1 MAAAVVV
8 AAVAASA
15 KTHVVR
21 AAFCRIL
28 SSHAPRNTI
37 HATRSKLESKVT
49 MIGGGKTV
57 GLVMMI
63 VSAALLLVFGA
74 WLLTAFST
82 AETSSGGA
90 VLGLLLALLVMAPLF
105 GIGAYLFRKGGQEQ
119 AEYAFVAKEKQI
131 LNAVLA
137 RGQVTVNELIADLQ
151 LPRDEIEKMIQ
162 DLVGKQLFSGAI
174 NWEKGVLY
182 SVESQKLTGDHKC
195 PNCGGDV
202 QFAGKGLIICPYCGS
217 QVFLTKRAAAE
228 TAV

>member
-1 MAAAVVV
+1 
-8 AAVAASA
+8 
-15 KTHVVR
+15 
-21 AAFCRIL
+21 
-28 SSHAPRNTI
+28 
-37 HATRSKLESKVT
+37 

-151 LPRDEIEKMIQ
+151 LPREEIEKMIQ

-202 QFAGKGLIICPYCGS
+202 QFAGKGLIVCPYCGS

-228 TAV
+228 TATEKAA